1 MHPVIIILIIIAA
14 LAVCYFLM
22 IMPRMTGRPSYE
34 ALFRVPACDARNAAV
49 RPEMPAD
56 GTPAG
61 DDTRGTTGAPHH
73 DAADG
78 VRAYTGAPHNGSA
91 DGSRAYTGAPLPPLY
106 AHRGLHDNA
115 TDAPENSLAA
125 FRKAV
130 EAGYGIE
137 LDVQITADKKLVV
150 FHDDTLARMARFAQD
165 AAPAQDAASAQDA
178 VPAQDAPQH
187 RGRQPQIVPGRIRD
201 YTRNELQSR
210 FQLLDTNERIPS
222 FENFLALVNG
232 RVPLIIEIKEE
243 STDMTVCPLVDAV
256 LRDYKGTYCIE
267 SFNPLAVKWYKKNR
281 PAVIRGQL
289 SDAFHKDDP
298 TKYKRPVYFFL
309 THLLFNFLA
318 KPDFIAYHHK
328 YAHEPSRM
336 LCRSLYQALSV
347 AWTIRSREQLEK
359 NRAKFD
365 LFIFDSFD
373 PLA

>member
-1 MHPVIIILIIIAA
+1 MHPVMIILIIAA

-34 ALFRVPACDARNAAV
+34 ALFRVPACDAYNAAR
-49 RPEMPAD
+49 RP
-56 GTPAG
+56 
-61 DDTRGTTGAPHH
+61 GAL
-73 DAADG
+73 
-78 VRAYTGAPHNGSA
+78 
-91 DGSRAYTGAPLPPLY
+91 LPPMY
-106 AHRGLHDNA
+106 AHRGLHDNQ

-137 LDVQITADKKLVV
+137 LDVQITKDRQLVV
-150 FHDDTLARMARFAQD
+150 FHDDTLARMARFS
-165 AAPAQDAASAQDA
+165 QDAASAQDMLPCPVSDMLSSERLVRHGA
-178 VPAQDAPQH
+178 ETTDSAECPAQWSEAESMQH

-222 FENFLALVNG
+222 FEDFLALVDG

-243 STDMTVCPLVDAV
+243 STAMTVCPLVDAV

-281 PAVIRGQL
+281 PEVIRGQL

-309 THLLFNFLA
+309 THLLFNFLV